1 MPASRSRHR
10 RAGVCGYSGDGYS
23 HNFIAGPVK
32 EDLRGMNVTLDDDYI
47 AFQGACDCGWNEA
60 RSGLRAAYVCMCA
73 SYLGRRQSSPVG
85 SRPLLPL
92 AVAANAA
99 SRHP

>member
-10 RAGVCGYSGDGYS
+10 RAGVYRYSGDGYS

-47 AFQGACDCGWNEA
+47 AFQGACDCGRNEA
-60 RSGLRAAYVCMCA
+60 RSGLRARMCVC
-73 SYLGRRQSSPVG
+73 V
-85 SRPLLPL
+85 L
-92 AVAANAA
+92 ATYAVDKAVQ
-99 SRHP
+99 